1 MAWSAQIASLEAI
14 DNSLLRG
21 ILGAHKG
28 APKAF
33 LYLETGTIPLRWII
47 AKRRINYLKHTLKR
61 NEKELINK
69 VLKAQKETPTMGD
82 FVTLVEMDLKNF
94 GLT

>member
-33 LYLETGTIPLRWII
+33 LYLETGTIPLRSII
-47 AKRRINYLKHTLKR
+47 AKRRINYLKHILKR
-61 NEKELINK
+61 NEKE
-69 VLKAQKETPTMGD
+69 LKAQKETPTMGD